1 MNSMTL
7 SPQGIEWLKQVEGQR
22 LQPYDDQTSKP
33 VDHWVAGATVGYGHL
48 IARAEWDGLARGITL
63 EQAEALLRKDL
74 APFEQAVNR
83 GVTATVSQCQF
94 DALVILSFNI
104 GVGNFARSSVLK
116 LVNNP
121 QASTTF
127 ATLEAAWMAW
137 TRSQGKV
144 MKGLVNR
151 RGAEWRMYSSG
162 TYAHW

>member
-1 MNSMTL
+1 MNNMTL
-7 SPQGIEWLKQVEGQR
+7 SPQGIDWLKQVEGQR
-22 LQPYDDQTSKP
+22 LQPYDDQTGKP
-33 VDHWVAGATVGYGHL
+33 VDHWVTGATVGYGHL
-48 IARAEWDGLARGITL
+48 IGRAEWDSLGRGISL

-83 GVTATVSQCQF
+83 GISAALVQCQF
-94 DALVILSFNI
+94 DALVILCYNI

-121 QASTTF
+121 QAGTTF

-151 RGAEWRMYSSG
+151 RGAEWRMYSTGS
-162 TYAHW
+162 YAHW